1 VLDFLY
7 VYIMLLSTDEFHESR
22 RKERRSFRMWVNEI
36 SYVEAYTVK
45 LYDILKAMNALVK
58 FFY

>member
-1 VLDFLY
+1 
-7 VYIMLLSTDEFHESR
+7 MLLSTDEFHESR